1 MSLLSSCGCQF
12 GNNLGECKFGAD
24 EFFKESDTINTLDRT
39 KAFRDAYC
47 TPCLAAKNIVVLK
60 DIQGELCGLQTELSW
75 LRDAY
80 TDSR

>member
-24 EFFKESDTINTLDRT
+24 EFFKEDHLNVLDRT

-47 TPCLAAKNIVVLK
+47 TPCLAAKNIEAMKDLTREVIDVQYELK
-60 DIQGELCGLQTELSW
+60 N